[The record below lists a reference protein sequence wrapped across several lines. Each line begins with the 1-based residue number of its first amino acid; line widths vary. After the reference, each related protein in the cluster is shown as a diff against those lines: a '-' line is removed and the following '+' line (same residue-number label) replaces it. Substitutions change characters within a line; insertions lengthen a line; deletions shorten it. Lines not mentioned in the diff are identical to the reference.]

1 MDKLIINYLIGQISL
16 EDQHKLKKWL
26 DEDESHPVILEQ
38 MEKFWAQGELK
49 FPDRKQKV
57 FSRLKSEIDKLNE
70 SNQSS
75 KPKRKFAIGRV
86 VRYAAV
92 VLIASLI
99 SIYAYITLES
109 DLQST
114 HSTINYIEKVTSPG
128 QKITTILPD
137 GTKVKLNSESKII
150 VPENFSS
157 DIREVTLIG
166 EGFFEVVPNPYK
178 PFIVHFNNNE
188 VEVLGTSFNIKAY
201 DGRHSYVAVKT
212 GKVRVRQGQDN
223 VHLNPNEITSLGG
236 SELIVNKLGNED
248 LIFGWV
254 DNKITFEKA
263 TITEVMEII
272 SNWYGVDY
280 KIIRKIDDDKR
291 YTASHGNPTLKEVM
305 EILTYT
311 YDIKYE
317 IDENT
322 IIIK

>member
-1 MDKLIINYLIGQISL
+1 MDKLIINYLIGEISL

-38 MEKFWAQGELK
+38 MEKFWVQGELK
-49 FPDRKQKV
+49 FPEKKQAV
-57 FSRLKSEIDKLNE
+57 FNRLKSEIDKLDE
-70 SNQSS
+70 SDQFS
-75 KPKRKFAIGRV
+75 KRGKRFTLGQLA
-86 VRYAAV
+86 RYAAV

-99 SIYAYITLES
+99 SIYAYISFEDTP
-109 DLQST
+109 QST
-114 HSTINYIEKVTSPG
+114 RSTINYIEKVSSPG

-137 GTKVKLNSESKII
+137 GTKVKLNSESRII

-166 EGFFEVVPNPYK
+166 EGFFEVVPASK

-201 DGRHSYVAVKT
+201 DGRQSYVAVKT
-212 GKVRVRQGQDN
+212 GKVRVRQGQDH
-223 VHLNPNEITSLGG
+223 VQLNPHEITSLG
-236 SELIVNKLGNED
+236 SSKLTVSQLSNED

-263 TITEVMEII
+263 SITEVMEII
-272 SNWYGVDY
+272 SNWYGVAY
-280 KIIRKIDDDKR
+280 EIRRKIDDNKR
-291 YTASHGNPTLKEVM
+291 YTASHSNPTLKEVM

-317 IDENT
+317 IDEHT

>member
-1 MDKLIINYLIGQISL
+1 MDKLIINYLIGEISL

-26 DEDESHPVILEQ
+26 EEDESHPVILEQ

-49 FPDRKQKV
+49 FPERKQKV
-57 FSRLKSEIDKLNE
+57 FNRLKSEIDKLDE
-70 SNQSS
+70 SDQFS
-75 KPKRKFAIGRV
+75 KPKRKFTLGQLA
-86 VRYAAV
+86 RYAAV
-92 VLIASLI
+92 ILLASLI
-99 SIYAYITLES
+99 SIYAYTSFEG
-109 DLQST
+109 DLKST
-114 HSTINYIEKVTSPG
+114 QSTINYLEKVSSPG

-137 GTKVKLNSESKII
+137 GTKVKLNAESKII
-150 VPENFSS
+150 VPELFST

-166 EGFFEVVPNPYK
+166 EAFFEVAPNPNK

-201 DGRHSYVAVKT
+201 DGRQSYVAVKT
-212 GKVRVRQGQDN
+212 GKVRVRQGQDH
-223 VHLNPNEITSLGG
+223 VQLNPHEITSLG
-236 SELIVNKLGNED
+236 SSKLTVSQLSNED

-263 TITEVMEII
+263 SIAEVMEII
-272 SNWYGVDY
+272 SNWYGVAY
-280 KIIRKIDDDKR
+280 EIRRKIDDNKR
-291 YTASHGNPTLKEVM
+291 YTASHSNPTLKEVM

-317 IDENT
+317 INEHT